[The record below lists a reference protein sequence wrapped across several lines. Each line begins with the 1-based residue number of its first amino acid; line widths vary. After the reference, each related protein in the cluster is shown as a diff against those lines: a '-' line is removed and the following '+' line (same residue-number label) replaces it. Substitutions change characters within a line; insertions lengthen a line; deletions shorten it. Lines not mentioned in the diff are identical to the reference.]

1 MDFMELIKVELCVL
15 VAALYGLG
23 LMLKQ
28 TKKIKDK
35 YIPLIL
41 GGAGIVLS
49 CLYVFSTEGFT
60 GLSTFNGIVQGV
72 ICAAAAVYTN
82 QLIKQSS
89 KSQA

>member
-1 MDFMELIKVELCVL
+1 MEFMDYISVELAAL
-15 VAALYGLG
+15 VAALYALG

-28 TKKIKDK
+28 SNSIKDK

-41 GGAGIVLS
+41 GGVGVVLS

-60 GLSTFNGIVQGV
+60 GLSTFKGIVQGV
-72 ICAAAAVYTN
+72 ISAAAAVYTN

-89 KSQA
+89 K